1 VLEAAKELFNEQGTA
16 AVSTNH
22 IAAQAGISPGNLYY
36 HFRDKQAIIRGLFER
51 YSTDLDGRWPPA
63 EDAGTNLAALGRN
76 LRLGADLGWEYRFFQ
91 RELLALVRA
100 DALLKS
106 AYDAV
111 FQRRIGE
118 LRGFAEQL
126 VRQDMMRVPRP
137 PRTLDD
143 LITAVWLIA
152 EGWHSFLEIAGDPE
166 DPAQVARVTE
176 LLMVTLDPYLTD
188 RGRAL
193 FEELA

>member
-1 VLEAAKELFNEQGTA
+1 
-16 AVSTNH
+16 
-22 IAAQAGISPGNLYY
+22 
-36 HFRDKQAIIRGLFER
+36 
-51 YSTDLDGRWPPA
+51 
-63 EDAGTNLAALGRN
+63 
-76 LRLGADLGWEYRFFQ
+76 
-91 RELLALVRA
+91 
-100 DALLKS
+100 
-106 AYDAV
+106 V

-193 FEELA
+193 FEDLV